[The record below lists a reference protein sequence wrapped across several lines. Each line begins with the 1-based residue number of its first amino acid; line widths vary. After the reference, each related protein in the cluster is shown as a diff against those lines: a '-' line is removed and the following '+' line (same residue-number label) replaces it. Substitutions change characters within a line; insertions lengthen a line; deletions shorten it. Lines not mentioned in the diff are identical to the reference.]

1 MDTKNHRD
9 RENRNSRQPTNN
21 KMNSADRNSRTGT
34 DVRSTARGSKRN
46 SRIENGSRGVYVA
59 AGLGVVALLLGAFF
73 LPQLLFHARDSVLC
87 SDTVLSERESVDVL
101 IGDSYEPSLYNRMYN
116 FAEGL
121 SRGVS
126 YYVSEQDMGV
136 DEELYYRLNGLSLE
150 PVQLL
155 MDCRL
160 ITPSF
165 VNYFMIQQ
173 RKQYVIYSDD
183 YAQGVNFVIWY
194 VELIGPS
201 GTKLELLM
209 DAETSVIYGIKA
221 EKNSAMTQDEIDSW
235 LYYSWSGNLAKHLN
249 SSGMVIND
257 LWLYL
262 AMEFEAISMS
272 ELEPVYYTYNGEK
285 YPVDSDP
292 ESNEERLKQLAV
304 LSEGEWQDENSL
316 TFSLPYEEYL
326 LTLKIQITPEVPWP
340 TYRYHDVFY
349 GIEAIC
355 RMIPEFTEEN

>member
-1 MDTKNHRD
+1 MGTKKVERGEQPPRHLPGNKTKSAGMKRRASKDTGP
-9 RENRNSRQPTNN
+9 S
-21 KMNSADRNSRTGT
+21 
-34 DVRSTARGSKRN
+34 VRVNKRN
-46 SRIENGSRGVYVA
+46 GRAERGSRGVYIA
-59 AGLGVVALLLGAFF
+59 AGMGVVALLLCAFF
-73 LPQLLFHARDSVLC
+73 LPQLLFQVRDSVLC

-121 SRGVS
+121 ARGTS
-126 YYVSEQDMGV
+126 YYVSEQDMEV

-150 PVQLL
+150 TVELL

-201 GTKLELLM
+201 GAKLELLM

-221 EKNSAMTQDEIDSW
+221 ERNSAMTQDEIDSW
-235 LYYSWSGNLAKHLN
+235 QYYSWGGNLARHLD
-249 SSGMVIND
+249 SSGVSIND
-257 LWLYL
+257 LWMYL
-262 AMEFEAISMS
+262 AMEFEAISIS
-272 ELEPVYYTYNGEK
+272 ELEPVYNAYNNNVK
-285 YPVDSDP
+285 YAIDSDIGLD
-292 ESNEERLKQLAV
+292 EERLKQLAV
-304 LSEGEWQDENSL
+304 LSEGEWQDENNL
-316 TFSLPYEEYL
+316 VFSLPYEEYL
-326 LTLKIQITPEVPWP
+326 LTLKFQITPEVPWP
-340 TYRYHDVFY
+340 TYRYHDMFY

-355 RMIPEFTEEN
+355 RMIPEFAEEN